1 MKWLM
6 LAILLT
12 TSGEQEYYAYGPR
25 WDTLEE
31 CQFTYYTKFPLL
43 IAILKEQYGPNAKLL
58 KLSCVTT
65 DVLDELEVRELEV

>member
-1 MKWLM
+1 M

-12 TSGEQEYYAYGPR
+12 TSGEQEYYTYGPR

-43 IAILKEQYGPNAKLL
+43 IAILKDEYGPNAKLL
-58 KLSCVTT
+58 KLSCVTE
-65 DVLDELEVRELEV
+65 DMLKQLEIEELEV

>member
-1 MKWLM
+1 M

-12 TSGEQEYYAYGPR
+12 TSDEQEYYAYRPR

-43 IAILKEQYGPNAKLL
+43 IAILKDEYGPNARLL
-58 KLSCVTT
+58 EISCVTT